1 MNAIQFL
8 EREHGKAKAA
18 SDADWQG
25 LGGGAAGEGG
35 RPDERYAGEGR
46 PPVKRAAAAA
56 PVQA

>member
-18 SDADWQG
+18 FDADWQG

-35 RPDERYAGEGR
+35 RPDERHAGQGR
-46 PPVKRAAAAA
+46 PPV
-56 PVQA
+56 